1 MILKQFQVNLCRP
14 PQKKKKINPEFEDIA
29 MLSSSVNAEYNIK
42 FSFPHGYVEFENKA
56 HLETAWIH

>member
-1 MILKQFQVNLCRP
+1 
-14 PQKKKKINPEFEDIA
+14 

-42 FSFPHGYVEFENKA
+42 FSFPHGYVEFENQA